1 MPTFRPVL
9 TLNNKRQLLIMRIN
23 DKAVVKYIARISHAC
38 FTANN
43 KVLDTYSK
51 DSAVSFD
58 VYM

>member
-1 MPTFRPVL
+1 
-9 TLNNKRQLLIMRIN
+9 MRIN